1 MIDECSLG
9 DLVPQPLLFHVATI
23 GVALWWVGWAVLLHP
38 VAVPLR
44 QDGGHAGPASC
55 ERCP

>member
-1 MIDECSLG
+1 MIDEGSLR

-38 VAVPLR
+38 VAMPLR
-44 QDGGHAGPASC
+44 QGSGPTGPVSC
-55 ERCP
+55 ERCL